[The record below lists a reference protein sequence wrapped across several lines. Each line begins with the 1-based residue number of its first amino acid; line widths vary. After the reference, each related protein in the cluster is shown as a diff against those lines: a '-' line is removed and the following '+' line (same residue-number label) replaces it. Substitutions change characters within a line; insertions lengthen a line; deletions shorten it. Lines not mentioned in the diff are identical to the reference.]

1 MKKKIKIAVADDHQ
15 LIRQGI
21 ISLIH
26 EFEGLEVIYEAEN
39 GEVLCNLVKKKEPD
53 VILLDIAM
61 PVMDG
66 IKATEYLHQ
75 NHPKVKILILTNH
88 NDEQMIIHLIQS
100 GAHGFL
106 LKDTGIETIVDSIH
120 SVMKSGYY
128 FNDHVPKEMLKSLMN
143 SEKITPHFKKVVL
156 SEREIGIIKLICKEK
171 TNREI
176 ADTLCIAVRTVDWH
190 RENILKKI
198 DAKNTAGIVMYA
210 INNKLSDSAKFRP
223 IL

>member
-1 MKKKIKIAVADDHQ
+1 MKKTIKIAVVDDHQ
-15 LIRQGI
+15 LVRQGI

-66 IKATEYLHQ
+66 IKTTEYLHQ
-75 NHPKVKILILTNH
+75 NHPNIKILILTNH
-88 NDEQMIIHLIQS
+88 NDEQMIIHLIQI

-106 LKDTGIETIVDSIH
+106 LKDTGIDTIVDSIH
-120 SVMKSGYY
+120 SVTKSGYY
-128 FNDHVPKEMLKSLMN
+128 FNDHISKEMLKNLMN
-143 SEKITPHFKKVVL
+143 TEKITPHFKKVIL
-156 SEREIGIIKLICKEK
+156 SEREIGIIKLICKEQ

-176 ADTLCIAVRTVDWH
+176 ADTLCISVRTVDWH

-210 INNKLSDSAKFRP
+210 MKNRL
-223 IL
+223 L

>member
-1 MKKKIKIAVADDHQ
+1 MKKKIKIAVVDDHQ

-21 ISLIH
+21 ISLIK

-39 GEVLCNLVKKKEPD
+39 GEVLCNLIKKKEPD

-66 IKATEYLHQ
+66 IKATEYLNQ
-75 NHPKVKILILTNH
+75 NHPNVKILILTNH

-120 SVMKSGYY
+120 SVIKLGHC
-128 FNDHVPKEMLKSLMN
+128 FNDHVSKEMLKILKN
-143 SEKITPHFKKVVL
+143 SQKIIPYFKKVIL
-156 SEREIGIIKLICKEK
+156 SEREIEIIKLICMEQ

-176 ADTLCIAVRTVDWH
+176 ADTLCISVRTVDWH
-190 RENILKKI
+190 RENILKKV

-210 INNKLSDSAKFRP
+210 MNHRLSDDTKFRP